1 MVLWLKLGAV
11 RWSQR
16 IFMSALRALLG
27 WCWTVITAIAMHV
40 CNCLCSTEWP
50 GFYWHQ
56 CMVGRLFKDSG
67 TLQRQRHCR
76 HGGLQRPCGL
86 RETSGISSHGWE
98 LENLAG
104 ENLRS
109 LIDAHDLILPATHSG
124 PSSTFRSASGG
135 QSRVD
140 YIGVPLSWAAGIRS
154 STVDCEF
161 DLLSGDYD
169 HFVVAL
175 DLEFS
180 VVPSSGVSRPRRA
193 LYDRKKARDSP
204 DLLKQMIVTMPHVPW
219 GVGIDS
225 HWEVLERHCAT
236 FLQKWFPLPKRH
248 ARQVFFSERTWS
260 LLTARKDTEI
270 QIRSADRR
278 INEWVLCR
286 FFSIWRSVKTQQS
299 ATCFTVEVAH
309 SYQERALL
317 LWARKR
323 LDDQFRASRKTDLM
337 EHRATCALDFR
348 RNVTHGDANT
358 LFQTLRPKRPVNRDK
373 GFKMPRPLPAI
384 DISQTDAGEHTRR
397 RYLRVWEAH
406 FSEIEH
412 SNEIKVDELMDYAS
426 RSQRCTIDSTFEL
439 GDVPTLSSF
448 EASVRQLSWKKAPGF
463 DGFGAECWQGAVAEN
478 RRHLYALFLKSA
490 ARQYLPIQF
499 RGGFLIPLYKNKGA
513 MSDPA
518 SFRGILLQNT
528 AAKIFAK
535 SWRRPLADGL
545 SRLAAPCQFGCRKGV
560 GVSGAHLPLRL
571 HIDSCAATGQAM
583 AVIFIDLKAAYYSVI
598 KELYSSDPDAN
609 DERFLQALFGRLGL
623 PTNAM
628 SDFVKYVSRTCLM
641 EDANI
646 PWMVAS
652 IVRSTLERSWYQVP
666 TSSALFA
673 PATGTRP
680 GDPLADILFS
690 YAMADILGETYD
702 YLASN
707 PSIQQ
712 LPEEVPCGTT
722 WADDTAL
729 FLAGDSATIEAR
741 AGVAFSSL
749 QEACTRRGLHLSYG
763 PHKTA
768 AVIAF
773 RGPDGKAHHQQFY
786 GRKDPSLLCCLEF
799 SPPVPVKAFFTYKH
813 LGSIIDGSGSLLP
826 EIKTRGSKAYHAVRP
841 LMASCLAKDDIP
853 LQRRRQILQALGISV
868 LTYNTGT
875 WRRLSK
881 GELEA
886 WSTCVWRLYGCMI
899 PRNYKDQHPHISIE
913 AVAHAAGYFLPE
925 AILHVTRLRLLG
937 QLLRHPEDGLIP
949 SIKAN
954 LQACGS
960 NSWWACVQEAI
971 QWLSVSSGGAKVV
984 NGLLAI
990 QTPEQLAFPAPDLA
1004 DGISKAI
1011 RKAQKANQFFLQQ
1024 WIDLTMADIEI
1035 KQTLQAAGWMV
1046 PRKEQETD
1054 SRVHCADCGRF
1065 FKDHASLATHRY
1077 KAHGIKV
1084 AARRFASSTT
1094 CAACNKQFCTRPRLI
1109 VHLQYSSRRC
1119 LPWLLL
1125 HSKPISEEEALAL
1138 DEAAAVKVLEE
1149 RRSGIRQPDSRMP
1162 VGLAAEKKVPQ
1173 VQLEPITVSRP
1184 VMTGIGCLQ
1193 AEQKAFIDKWA
1204 SHEGIWPIDDSE
1216 WLQFAAEL
1224 VAALD
1229 FCPPECQQTFA
1240 GHLTSMIDKVC
1251 WQQDD
1256 FEIVLEAQDRL
1267 AAILHN
1273 FSGPRQSAGRP
1284 HLSRDER
1291 LRQWERDLG
1300 SLPVW
1305 MGLRRGSARPRFA
1318 TENKVNIPQRLADQE
1333 HSWQDE
1339 VGDWKPPAEQIPRV
1353 FFPVEVFYLVL
1364 FSGHRRFDDIATQI
1378 WKLDFGPRS
1387 VWPLCLDLCLD
1398 QKQGNLLDLE
1408 VQAFWKSQ
1416 IHQGRVIG
1424 CHSSPPCETY
1434 TEARHIP
1441 LPDGQTRP
1449 RPLRG
1454 WSFPWGFPSLD
1465 LKEIKQVT
1473 TGNVLFYITAIFVA
1487 WVLTHGGCATVEHP
1501 QGRKAS
1507 EGRFTI
1513 WFSAFLRR
1521 LQQHQE
1527 CSTFTFCQG
1536 YLGQV
1541 SLKPTTFLLV
1551 RLPMFPRVQ
1560 RRLAVHKGPF
1570 RTLQGKKADG
1580 AGWETSAAKEFPPS
1594 LCLAIAQS
1602 VQAFCLAQSCTDE
1615 QSLLTWPDVPAQ
1627 MWQAFHQSA
1636 GWEGGLTMGP
1646 DFWG

>member
-1 MVLWLKLGAV
+1 MLWQPQVEIIHL
-11 RWSQR
+11 S
-16 IFMSALRALLG
+16 
-27 WCWTVITAIAMHV
+27 
-40 CNCLCSTEWP
+40 LCT
-50 GFYWHQ
+50 
-56 CMVGRLFKDSG
+56 
-67 TLQRQRHCR
+67 
-76 HGGLQRPCGL
+76 
-86 RETSGISSHGWE
+86 
-98 LENLAG
+98 
-104 ENLRS
+104 
-109 LIDAHDLILPATHSG
+109 
-124 PSSTFRSASGG
+124 
-135 QSRVD
+135 
-140 YIGVPLSWAAGIRS
+140 
-154 STVDCEF
+154 
-161 DLLSGDYD
+161 
-169 HFVVAL
+169 
-175 DLEFS
+175 
-180 VVPSSGVSRPRRA
+180 
-193 LYDRKKARDSP
+193 
-204 DLLKQMIVTMPHVPW
+204 
-219 GVGIDS
+219 GID
-225 HWEVLERHCAT
+225 H
-236 FLQKWFPLPKRH
+236 
-248 ARQVFFSERTWS
+248 QVIHN
-260 LLTARKDTEI
+260 LT
-270 QIRSADRR
+270 
-278 INEWVLCR
+278 
-286 FFSIWRSVKTQQS
+286 
-299 ATCFTVEVAH
+299 
-309 SYQERALL
+309 
-317 LWARKR
+317 
-323 LDDQFRASRKTDLM
+323 
-337 EHRATCALDFR
+337 
-348 RNVTHGDANT
+348 
-358 LFQTLRPKRPVNRDK
+358 
-373 GFKMPRPLPAI
+373 
-384 DISQTDAGEHTRR
+384 
-397 RYLRVWEAH
+397 
-406 FSEIEH
+406 
-412 SNEIKVDELMDYAS
+412 
-426 RSQRCTIDSTFEL
+426 
-439 GDVPTLSSF
+439 SF
-448 EASVRQLSWKKAPGF
+448 I
-463 DGFGAECWQGAVAEN
+463 
-478 RRHLYALFLKSA
+478 Y
-490 ARQYLPIQF
+490 
-499 RGGFLIPLYKNKGA
+499 
-513 MSDPA
+513 
-518 SFRGILLQNT
+518 
-528 AAKIFAK
+528 
-535 SWRRPLADGL
+535 
-545 SRLAAPCQFGCRKGV
+545 
-560 GVSGAHLPLRL
+560 
-571 HIDSCAATGQAM
+571 
-583 AVIFIDLKAAYYSVI
+583 
-598 KELYSSDPDAN
+598 
-609 DERFLQALFGRLGL
+609 
-623 PTNAM
+623 
-628 SDFVKYVSRTCLM
+628 
-641 EDANI
+641 
-646 PWMVAS
+646 
-652 IVRSTLERSWYQVP
+652 
-666 TSSALFA
+666 
-673 PATGTRP
+673 
-680 GDPLADILFS
+680 
-690 YAMADILGETYD
+690 
-702 YLASN
+702 
-707 PSIQQ
+707 
-712 LPEEVPCGTT
+712 T

-786 GRKDPSLLCCLEF
+786 GRKNPSLLCCLEF

-960 NSWWACVQEAI
+960 NSWWACVQKAI

-1011 RKAQKANQFFLQQ
+1011 RKAEKANQFFLQQ

-1267 AAILHN
+1267 AAILRN

-1615 QSLLTWPDVPAQ
+1615 QSLLTWPEVPAQ